1 MSITIETNQVQGRE
15 ELRLN
20 SDLSAHNYYNL
31 TSDTNAASYDSEGT
45 DF

>member
-20 SDLSAHNYYNL
+20 SDLSAHNYYN
-31 TSDTNAASYDSEGT
+31 SDIRHERS
-45 DF
+45 FIRL